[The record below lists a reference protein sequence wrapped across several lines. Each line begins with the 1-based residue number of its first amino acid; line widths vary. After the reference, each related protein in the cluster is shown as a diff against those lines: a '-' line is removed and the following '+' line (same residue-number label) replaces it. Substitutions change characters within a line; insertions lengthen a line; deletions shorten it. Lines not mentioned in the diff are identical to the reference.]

1 MNLGKDITNLLK
13 KQPQVHVQGLG
24 VFSRIHSSATFDS
37 KQQVYLPPISY
48 IEFDADA
55 TQGFDFA
62 FYLQQVLEIP
72 YQDALSLLASKVED
86 IHTKIKEDGKYNLES
101 LGQLVLYGNDYVFKA
116 QDLSGFQ
123 FDPVASGSEQVPAV
137 TQEEVKT
144 VEEILEE
151 QPAEEIPPVMD
162 ENQPLTA
169 EIVQETY
176 PFETEDL
183 PKKSNNSLWFLALT
197 MLILALVLG
206 TWYYQN
212 VLKKPQPELAAADST
227 KIDPDTLGITNPPI
241 DSLDLARTDSIGQAD
256 SVKADVDSTSL
267 LTKINEKHQYQIVI
281 GTYPTLAQ
289 AYEAAESF
297 HKAGY
302 PAVKVIPSNM
312 ARNKKKVIWDTYLT
326 KEQADSALA
335 HVKKHFVADAWR
347 DKIK

>member
-13 KQPQVHVQGLG
+13 KQPQVYVNGLG

-123 FDPVASGSEQVPAV
+123 FDAVASGSGHVPPV
-137 TQEEVKT
+137 IQEEVKT

-151 QPAEEIPPVMD
+151 QPVEEIPPVD

-169 EIVQETY
+169 EIIQETY

-197 MLILALVLG
+197 VLILALVLG

-212 VLKKPQPELAAADST
+212 VLKKPQTDLGSSDST
-227 KIDPDTLGITNPPI
+227 KIDPDTLAINNPPI
-241 DSLDLARTDSIGQAD
+241 DSLDLVLTDTLGNAD
-256 SVKADVDSTSL
+256 SVKNAGDSAKLVNTVD
-267 LTKINEKHQYQIVI
+267 KKHHYQIVI

-312 ARNKKKVIWDTYLT
+312 ARNKKKVIWDSYLT
-326 KEQADSALA
+326 KEEADSALVY
-335 HVKKHFVADAWR
+335 VKKHFVADAWR